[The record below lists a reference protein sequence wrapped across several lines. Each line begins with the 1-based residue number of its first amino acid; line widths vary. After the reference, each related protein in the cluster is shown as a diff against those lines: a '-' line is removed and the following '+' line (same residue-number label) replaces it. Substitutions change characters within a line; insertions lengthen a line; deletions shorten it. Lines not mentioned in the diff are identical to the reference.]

1 MMTVSKLNY
10 YNFDKKS
17 NTYPYAKYFSNSS
30 SRLAERTCNA
40 VFHLQGLSENRG
52 TKNKLY

>member
-52 TKNKLY
+52 TKNKLH